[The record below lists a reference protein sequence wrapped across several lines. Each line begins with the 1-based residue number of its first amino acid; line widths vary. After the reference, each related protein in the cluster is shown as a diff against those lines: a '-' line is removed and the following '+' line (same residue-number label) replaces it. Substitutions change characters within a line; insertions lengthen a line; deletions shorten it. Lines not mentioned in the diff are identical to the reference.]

1 MPSPEPDAPC
11 VMVRKLALL
20 VAVHEQV
27 AGVDT
32 EIDADPPAAGNVVVV
47 MPVMML
53 HEDDDGF
60 LLQAMTRSNAIAAM
74 MTRVRRLKRSREWN
88 RFMPIYKDGA

>member
-1 MPSPEPDAPC
+1 ML
-11 VMVRKLALL
+11 RKLALL

-53 HEDDDGF
+53 HEDDAGF
-60 LLQAMTRSNAIAAM
+60 LSQAVTRSNAAATTT
-74 MTRVRRLKRSREWN
+74 TRIRRLMRLVWN
-88 RFMPIYKDGA
+88 RFMPISEDGA

>member
-1 MPSPEPDAPC
+1 MQGLPSLHGAT
-11 VMVRKLALL
+11 LL
-20 VAVHEQV
+20 TCTHS
-27 AGVDT
+27 
-32 EIDADPPAAGNVVVV
+32 
-47 MPVMML
+47 PVMML

-88 RFMPIYKDGA
+88 RFMPIYKGGA

>member
-1 MPSPEPDAPC
+1 ML
-11 VMVRKLALL
+11 RKLALL

-53 HEDDDGF
+53 HEDEAGF
-60 LLQAMTRSNAIAAM
+60 LSQAMRKSNAAAGT
-74 MTRVRRLKRSREWN
+74 MTRGRQLMS
-88 RFMPIYKDGA
+88 

>member
-1 MPSPEPDAPC
+1 ML
-11 VMVRKLALL
+11 RKLALL

-53 HEDDDGF
+53 HEDDVGF
-60 LLQAMTRSNAIAAM
+60 LSQAVTRSNAAATTT
-74 MTRVRRLKRSREWN
+74 TRIRRLMRLVWN
-88 RFMPIYKDGA
+88 RFMPISEDGA